1 MSQLLVS
8 PLRTFLAM
16 LLLASLLVSPA
27 IVRAADNAAYEK
39 AVQNAVSYLTN
50 QGQAADGTFSGN
62 TGIGVTAICTLG
74 LLEHGRTPLD
84 PAVKKGLAALEKHV
98 KEDGG
103 IYMEGT
109 RHRNYETCLSLL
121 TFTAANQ
128 EGQYD
133 KLIANANK
141 FLKGLQWD
149 NEEGKSED
157 DAFYGGAGYGG
168 HSRPDMSNTTFLMEA
183 LKESGTSADD
193 PAMQKALIFVSR
205 CQNLES
211 PHNQFEFAP
220 KNPDG
225 GFYYTV
231 AAGGTSQAGQ
241 TENGGLRSYGSMTY
255 AGLKSMIYAGVDK
268 DDQRVK
274 AAVTWLGKNYD
285 TEQNPGMGDT
295 GLYYYYQTVAK
306 ALDAY
311 GEEEFVTADGTKHDW
326 RKEFTEEL
334 ISRQQENG
342 SWVNEKAERWM
353 EGDPNLV
360 TGYCLLAL
368 AHLQKDAQ

>member
-1 MSQLLVS
+1 MTQLLVN
-8 PLRTFLAM
+8 PLRSFFAAM
-16 LLLASLLVSPA
+16 LVASLLISPA
-27 IVRAADNAAYEK
+27 ALRAADNSAYEK
-39 AVQNAVSYLTN
+39 AVEKGVNFLTN
-50 QGQAADGTFSGN
+50 QGQAADGTFSSN

-74 LLEHGRTPLD
+74 LLEHGRTALD
-84 PAVKKGLAALEKHV
+84 PAVKKALDAMEKHV
-98 KEDGG
+98 KPDGG
-103 IYMEGT
+103 IYVEGT

-121 TFTAANQ
+121 AFSAANKD
-128 EGQYD
+128 GQYD
-133 KLIANANK
+133 KLIAKANA

-149 NEEGKSED
+149 EKEDKSED
-157 DAFYGGAGYGG
+157 DPFYGGAGYGG

-183 LKESGTSADD
+183 LKASGTSADD

-225 GFYYTV
+225 GFYYTI
-231 AAGGTSQAGQ
+231 AAGGNSQAGN

-268 DDQRVK
+268 DDERVK
-274 AAVTWLGKNYD
+274 AAVAWLAKNYD
-285 TEQNPGMGDT
+285 TKQNPGMGET

-311 GEEEFVTADGTKHDW
+311 GEDKFVTADGKQHDW
-326 RKEFTEEL
+326 RTEFTDQL
-334 ISRQQENG
+334 ISLQKENG
-342 SWVNEKAERWM
+342 SWINEAERWM

-360 TGYCLLAL
+360 TGYTLLAL
-368 AHLQKDAQ
+368 AHLKKDDK

>member
-1 MSQLLVS
+1 MSQLLVN
-8 PLRTFLAM
+8 PIRYFMAACLV
-16 LLLASLLVSPA
+16 ASLLITPA
-27 IVRAADNAAYEK
+27 IVRAADSSDYDK
-39 AVQNAVSYLTN
+39 AVEKGVTFLAN
-50 QGQAADGTFSGN
+50 QGQAEDGTFSGN

-74 LLEHGRTPLD
+74 MLEHGRTTLD
-84 PAVKKGLAALEKHV
+84 PSIKKALAAMEKHV
-98 KEDGG
+98 KPDGG
-103 IYMEGT
+103 IYVEGT
-109 RHRNYETCLSLL
+109 RHRNYETCLCMLAFS
-121 TFTAANQ
+121 AANKD
-128 EGQYD
+128 GQYD
-133 KLIANANK
+133 KLLANGQK

-149 NEEGKSED
+149 QEEGKSED
-157 DAFYGGAGYGG
+157 DPYFGGAGYGG

-183 LKESGTSADD
+183 LKASGASEDD
-193 PAMQKALIFVSR
+193 PAIQKALIFVSR

-225 GFYYTV
+225 GFYYTI
-231 AAGGTSQAGQ
+231 AAGGNSQAGP
-241 TENGGLRSYGSMTY
+241 TDNGGLRSYGSMTY

-274 AAVTWLGKNYD
+274 AAVAWLGKNYD
-285 TEQNPGMGDT
+285 TKQNPGMGDT

-311 GEEEFVTADGTKHDW
+311 GDDTFVGEDGTKHDW

-334 ISRQQENG
+334 ISRQQSNG

-360 TGYCLLAL
+360 TGYSLLAL
-368 AHLQKDAQ
+368 SYLKKDDK

>member
-8 PLRTFLAM
+8 PFRSLCTAM
-16 LLLASLLVSPA
+16 LVASLLLAPA
-27 IVRAADNAAYEK
+27 ALQAADNSAYEK
-39 AVQNAVSYLTN
+39 SVQKAVNFLTN
-50 QGQAADGTFSGN
+50 QGQAADGTFSSN

-74 LLEHGRTPLD
+74 LLEHGRTTLD
-84 PAVKKGLAALEKHV
+84 PAVKKALDAMEKHV
-98 KEDGG
+98 KPDGG
-103 IYMEGT
+103 IYVEGT

-121 TFTAANQ
+121 AFSAANND
-128 EGQYD
+128 GQYD
-133 KLIANANK
+133 ELIANANA

-149 NEEGKSED
+149 EKEDKSED
-157 DAFYGGAGYGG
+157 DPFYGGAGYGG

-183 LKESGTSADD
+183 LKASGTSADD

-225 GFYYTV
+225 GFYYTI
-231 AAGGTSQAGQ
+231 AAGGNSQAGP

-268 DDQRVK
+268 DDERVK
-274 AAVTWLGKNYD
+274 AAIAWLAKNYD
-285 TEQNPGMGDT
+285 TKQNPGMGET

-311 GEEEFVTADGTKHDW
+311 GEDTFVTADGTKHDW
-326 RKEFTEEL
+326 RTEFTDQL
-334 ISRQQENG
+334 ISVQKENG
-342 SWVNEKAERWM
+342 SWVNDAERWM

-360 TGYCLLAL
+360 TGYTLLAL
-368 AHLQKDAQ
+368 AHLQKDDK